1 MIASTQPAICTNSS
15 HVHNKHHLHRD
26 NANGSI
32 LAGSSVLSGDSLC
45 PPFEACPN
53 QNLFQQYYGLEFHHD
68 GHTYVRAI
76 STYEFPCCFNL
87 VVKLQYRSSHKKY

>member
-15 HVHNKHHLHRD
+15 HVHDKYHLHRD

-68 GHTYVRAI
+68 GHTHVRAI

-87 VVKLQYRSSHKKY
+87 VVKLQYRLSHKKY